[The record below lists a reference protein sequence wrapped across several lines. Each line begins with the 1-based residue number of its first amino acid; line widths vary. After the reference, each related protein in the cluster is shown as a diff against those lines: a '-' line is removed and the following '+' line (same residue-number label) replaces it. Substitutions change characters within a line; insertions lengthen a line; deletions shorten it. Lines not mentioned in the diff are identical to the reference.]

1 MANTEGMSDAAVE
14 SLLGPHAL
22 PYGAGNANGNTNG
35 DRAAHRRRAI
45 EERMDQS
52 MGERPAA
59 RVIRAS
65 PRNNPQ
71 SVSFANHHHQQQEK
85 IDEERHQQETSAIKA
100 PPIVGDVMERSV
112 RPQPQDA
119 VSNNIH
125 TTTSRNG
132 ATKNNINIEDP
143 KQQPAKKRISKFAL
157 QQQMMQK
164 NSKSGA
170 TATGFP
176 SVHVPLGTF
185 VKPKK
190 RAVVGNTTPQQAAR
204 SAAVQPGGP
213 KCAPTDSSN
222 RNKDNNPKLA
232 SLQKVS
238 AHDADNMLAQM
249 TPEER
254 IEKAKELQASLS
266 PDTLAFL
273 KRRAQSRT
281 KNNSNKNI
289 TPTPIVEEAKEEAE
303 NTTTISDTARV
314 EVVDTESP
322 EEKKRVAELLSNI
335 KSYGDLDVAYQAE
348 MGNYSPLQSSEIS
361 PDMAQQ
367 AAENDPFPLA
377 CTLLRSTVPRQ
388 NLWAAQVVSKRLQEQ
403 WDKGEVCS
411 VVYIPSG
418 VSTDSNNSHTNTPAW
433 PYPGI
438 LPASLRCLLDSP
450 VSHTNGY
457 VLHTYVLQ
465 ALYNLM
471 RLRACAEHV
480 VDVGVKTSINTS
492 CIYQEYF
499 LEDAVPTPPIGS
511 CYEPITNLEAVDAT
525 NTPMAT
531 ASSSA
536 AAYKTGSSST
546 SAQRDGEAFSKDPMW
561 TLLTRMCMI
570 PRLAQFLKIAAQ
582 HNATGERII
591 PKEALVAICGILAM
605 IAQRAPGP
613 ATAIVHHKTLM
624 KNLLEVT
631 VMPRDV
637 SSTEGESNHPYDP
650 IVAIPAIRLLC
661 AIARQSRTSA
671 SGIPF
676 DDIVP
681 PLLAMKAQDAAQFE
695 LQRWSVI
702 LWRTLLR
709 YGVGL
714 AQIPIMM
721 TIAAPHMALGNPG
734 MDPYSLT
741 TEFSS
746 SFANI
751 LQCVQVSRHSA
762 AEKKPSNNEDAISTE
777 QDDSLS
783 QADSWLSS
791 SAQQVITQLET
802 PVSEADNAAKQ
813 PTEILRFRAGQLQ
826 FLSAFL
832 RTSREDVR
840 LSSITENRSAS
851 KTTDPSLCNTW
862 MQSCQQVLVSLVKHG
877 LLKKALDLTCPEA
890 FCVDFDTMASDKMT
904 KDSLAQEAAAC
915 SFVCSF
921 VSLQQFLLLE
931 SRDEP
936 AFWESIFFVIGQFD
950 SIVAECMVKGRNT
963 NLSEVPGALP
973 TKARRGW
980 FNRACFAVVELL
992 AAASNSG
999 VLPGNGGSVT
1009 TRVLRKLQFAVIGR
1023 LERGD
1028 EAMAAILFGQDSS
1041 FSASDPAGSVETSSI
1056 LSSMFFREMCQTGAA
1071 RSRLDHSFK
1080 LKHGPGISHNELGP
1094 FKISSLLSDA
1104 DSPGQAGDI
1113 PDFALPVGK
1122 LWLWQVLSSFVAP
1135 QSKENITPE
1144 PSERELEIA
1153 EILSNC
1159 LGLILELE
1167 EAETSDAFYHYASLI
1182 PAGGKAYHLLMLCLQ
1197 PETILRNSRLTGPA
1211 AQLLDRYI
1219 FNQQQPLFGVDFAKA
1234 CVVHTGL
1241 GKKKLSKPSPKDEEE
1256 EKTGRLLSHMLGK
1269 PIVDST
1275 GQFDEKELRA
1285 LIEFSGELCEAYIE
1299 YGAQYDCFT
1308 KCVRVFLLPSFPAK
1322 VRGQTMRK
1330 IGDILHLIALPGED
1344 DPTSEECKQR
1354 LSSLLEISL
1363 AAGLDASTR
1372 DPPEFLDAVAS
1383 VYGKGASSRIVF
1395 GYVFLM
1401 SVLVQSRHLAI
1412 SLQPGMAGLEA
1423 AKRRLQ
1429 TVNVEFG
1436 AVVIDATE
1444 RYLAGSDKSKSHLVH
1459 ATMEAALSWNDNF
1472 TKSAMPEHA
1481 SICDSIDQLKA
1492 RVS

>member
-1 MANTEGMSDAAVE
+1 MSDAAVE
-14 SLLGPHAL
+14 SLLRPHAL
-22 PYGAGNANGNTNG
+22 PYGAGNGNSNNNDDD
-35 DRAAHRRRAI
+35 DRATRRRRAI

-65 PRNNPQ
+65 PRNNIQQ
-71 SVSFANHHHQQQEK
+71 SVSFANQHEERDDEQQQQK
-85 IDEERHQQETSAIKA
+85 TSAIKP
-100 PPIVGDVMERSV
+100 PPIVGDIVERSV

-119 VSNNIH
+119 ASNNIH
-125 TTTSRNG
+125 SSRNG
-132 ATKNNINIEDP
+132 TANNNNNNNNNNISDQ
-143 KQQPAKKRISKFAL
+143 QQPVKKRISKFAL

-164 NSKSGA
+164 NSKTGA

-190 RAVVGNTTPQQAAR
+190 RAVDTSHTTPQQAAR
-204 SAAVQPGGP
+204 SAAIQPGGP
-213 KCAPTDSSN
+213 KTSPTD
-222 RNKDNNPKLA
+222 NNNGNSKQLA
-232 SLQKVS
+232 SLQKMS

-273 KRRAQSRT
+273 KRRAQSRN
-281 KNNSNKNI
+281 KSNSPNNP
-289 TPTPIVEEAKEEAE
+289 PTVDIEAVKEEAE
-303 NTTTISDTARV
+303 NTTHITDTVKEESVDTA
-314 EVVDTESP
+314 SP

-361 PDMAQQ
+361 PAMAQQ
-367 AAENDPFPLA
+367 AAEDDPFPLA

-388 NLWAAQVVSKRLQEQ
+388 NLWAAQVVSKRLQEH
-403 WDKGEVCS
+403 WDKGVLCS
-411 VVYIPSG
+411 VVYSPSG
-418 VSTDSNNSHTNTPAW
+418 TSTDSKTKTPPW
-433 PYPGI
+433 PYPAI

-480 VDVGVKTSINTS
+480 VDVGVESSVNTS

-499 LEDAVPTPPIGS
+499 LEDAVPTPPIGA

-525 NTPMAT
+525 NSPMAT

-546 SAQRDGEAFSKDPMW
+546 SAQRDGDAFSKDPMW

-624 KNLLEVT
+624 KNLLDVT

-637 SSTEGESNHPYDP
+637 SSTEGGSNHPYDFV
-650 IVAIPAIRLLC
+650 VAIPAIKLLC

-681 PLLAMKAQDAAQFE
+681 PFLAMKAQDAAQFE

-714 AQIPIMM
+714 AQIPIMV
-721 TIAAPHMALGNPG
+721 TIATPHMALGNPG

-741 TEFSS
+741 AEYSS

-762 AEKKPSNNEDAISTE
+762 AEKKPSNKEDAISRE
-777 QDDSLS
+777 QYDSLS

-802 PVSEADNAAKQ
+802 PLFEADDAATQ
-813 PTEILRFRAGQLQ
+813 LTEIMRFRAGQLQ

-832 RTSREDVR
+832 RTSNEDVR
-840 LSSITENRSAS
+840 LSTVTGNQSAS
-851 KTTDPSLCNTW
+851 KTTDPSLSSTW

-877 LLKKALDLTCPEA
+877 LLKKALDLICLKA

-904 KDSLAQEAAAC
+904 KDSPAQEAAAC

-931 SRDEP
+931 SRNES
-936 AFWESIFFVIGQFD
+936 AFQESIGFVVGQFN
-950 SIVAECMVKGRNT
+950 SIAAECIAKSKNE
-963 NLSEVPGALP
+963 NSPEVSSALP

-980 FNRACFAVVELL
+980 LNRACFAVVELL

-999 VLPGNGGSVT
+999 NGGSVT
-1009 TRVLRKLQFAVIGR
+1009 TKVLRKLQFALLGR

-1028 EAMAAILFGQDSS
+1028 EAMAAILFGQDTS
-1041 FSASDPAGSVETSSI
+1041 FSAADPAGSIETSSI
-1056 LSSMFFREMCQTGAA
+1056 LSSMFFREMCRTGAA

-1094 FKISSLLSDA
+1094 FKLSSLLSDS
-1104 DSPGQAGDI
+1104 DSPGQAEDI

-1135 QSKENITPE
+1135 QSKENITPAS
-1144 PSERELEIA
+1144 SERELEIA

-1167 EAETSDAFYHYASLI
+1167 EAETADAIYHYASLI
-1182 PAGGKAYHLLMLCLQ
+1182 PTGGKAYHLVMLCLQ

-1211 AQLLDRYI
+1211 VQLLDKYL
-1219 FNQQQPLFGVDFAKA
+1219 FNQQQPLFGLHFARA

-1241 GKKKLSKPSPKDEEE
+1241 GKKKLSKATPKDEEE
-1256 EKTGRLLSHMLGK
+1256 EKTGKLLSHMLGK

-1330 IGDILHLIALPGED
+1330 IGDILHLFALPGED

-1354 LSSLLEISL
+1354 LSSLLEISI
-1363 AAGLDASTR
+1363 AGGLDESTR
-1372 DPPEFLDAVAS
+1372 DLPEFLDAAAS
-1383 VYGKGASSRIVF
+1383 VYGKGTSSRIVF

-1429 TVNVEFG
+1429 TVSVEFS

-1444 RYLAGSDKSKSHLVH
+1444 RYLAGSDKSKSRLVH
-1459 ATMEAALSWNDNF
+1459 ATMEAALSWNDNS
-1472 TKSAMPEHA
+1472 TKSEMPEHA
-1481 SICDSIDQLKA
+1481 SICDSIDQLKT
-1492 RVS
+1492 RIS